1 MALGWI
7 SQSQGTIEGP
17 SNPTLLLPSHEPR
30 LFSDNLL
37 HVFMR
42 CKQYTDHAVVVVCN
56 KNANIGMVLTK
67 SRMSLAGLE
76 AAL

>member
-7 SQSQGTIEGP
+7 SQSQATIEGP

-42 CKQYTDHAVVVVCN
+42 CKRFQDHVVVAVCR
-56 KNANIGMVLTK
+56 KSANIGMVLAK
-67 SRMSLAGLE
+67 SRMMLSKVE
-76 AAL
+76 AAF